1 MYRIHAK
8 DYQTSRERQ
17 TQREDLFRFLKAD
30 EVFFD
35 LQILTSA
42 PLGGFATRFVRTRRE
57 TEKVR
62 HRGNS
67 YLNLWKLMRSF
78 SFFRFW
84 RVLHLGILRP
94 ALREQAGQLRLQLQ
108 EGVHTG
114 GKKNV
119 PRSWQW
125 VLFTQALVASST
137 LGHHCHTGQSDSR
150 TRRKVYQWVLLLI
163 FTVKQLLIL
172 LKGKYEWFFNVGYS
186 TRFTYV

>member
-1 MYRIHAK
+1 MQWTTRLAERDRH
-8 DYQTSRERQ
+8 REKIYL
-17 TQREDLFRFLKAD
+17 DFWKLMKSFSIFRFWQVLHLG
-30 EVFFD
+30 VLRPD
-35 LQILTSA
+35 LWEQ
-42 PLGGFATRFVRTRRE
+42 GERE

-137 LGHHCHTGQSDSR
+137 LGHHCHTGQSDPR